1 MTTEQMLLMLS
12 LLIVLLVVG
21 VLFFLYHLLAKL
33 GVSKVDHKLDTKIDM
48 IIRQNKDT
56 IEKFTEKNG
65 ELKEHL
71 ANVIAANNRKVSEDF
86 VLFSEK
92 MTKTLDEQIEKINK
106 RVDEKLGTGFEQT
119 NKTFSDVVERLTR
132 IDAAQKQIEKLST
145 DVGSLNEILTDK
157 KNRGTF
163 GEVQLKQIF
172 VSVFGENQDAI
183 YKMQYTLSN
192 GMVVDSI
199 LHAPQPMGDISID
212 SKFPLENYR
221 RMMDRDLSEQQRV
234 EAEKSFKIDVKK
246 HIDAIASKYIIVNE
260 TADQAIMFIP
270 AEAIFAEINARHE
283 DLVIYAQTK
292 RVWFASPT
300 TLMSTLTIVQ
310 MILKDI
316 QRNKYSKVIQVE
328 LNKLSVEFDRYQD
341 RWDKLLRNI
350 GTVSKQ
356 ADQVSK
362 TTNKITNRFKVISN
376 VDELKL
382 TGLSET
388 GSLEDTLE
396 IDELDE

>member
-388 GSLEDTLE
+388 DSLEDTLE

>member
-1 MTTEQMLLMLS
+1 MTSEQMILMLS
-12 LLIVLLVVG
+12 LLTLLLIVG
-21 VLFFLYHLLAKL
+21 ALFFFYQLTTKL
-33 GVSKVDHKLDTKIDM
+33 GRPKADHKIDTKIDM
-48 IIRQNKDT
+48 VIRQNRDT

-86 VLFSEK
+86 VLFSDK
-92 MTKTLDEQIEKINK
+92 MTKTLDEQVEKINK

-145 DVGSLNEILTDK
+145 DVVSLNEILTDK

-163 GEVQLKQIF
+163 GEVQLKQVF

-183 YKMQYTLSN
+183 YKMQHTLSN
-192 GMVVDSI
+192 GTVVDSI

-234 EAEKSFKIDVKK
+234 EAEKLFKTDVKK

-283 DLVIYAQTK
+283 DLVVYSQTK

-328 LNKLSVEFDRYQD
+328 LNKLSIEFDRYQD

-382 TGLSET
+382 TGVSET
-388 GSLEDTLE
+388 ELLEDTLE

>member
-163 GEVQLKQIF
+163 GEMQLKQIF

-388 GSLEDTLE
+388 DSLEDTLE